1 MTERYKLVHFYVP
14 DVNYWELYDLEKDP
28 HELRSVYGQPDYA
41 QVQADLHK
49 EVIRLRQELKVPEK
63 DPPGAY
69 GGRLATEGQPAPA
82 AKKRAGKKKS
92 AQ

>member
-1 MTERYKLVHFYVP
+1 M
-14 DVNYWELYDLEKDP
+14 EKDP
-28 HELRSVYGQPDYA
+28 HELRSVYGQADYA

-49 EVIRLRQELKVPEK
+49 EVTRLRQELKVPEK

-69 GGRLATEGQPAPA
+69 GGRLATDGQPAPA
-82 AKKRAGKKKS
+82 GKNKAGRKKA